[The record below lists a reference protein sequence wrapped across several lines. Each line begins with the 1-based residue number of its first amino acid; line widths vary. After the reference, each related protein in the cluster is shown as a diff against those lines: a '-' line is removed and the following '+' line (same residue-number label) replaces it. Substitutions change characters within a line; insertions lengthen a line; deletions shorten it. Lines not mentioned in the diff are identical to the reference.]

1 LRESTKQELPLSQD
15 PVRELH
21 DMKAVHDFYTTILE
35 KALHHPVPTPPE
47 VQSPGFEPDQ
57 VVAGISVFKRWLN
70 LLDMAIAAPM
80 VRDALRESQDPQ
92 IPEALLRYYIY
103 KNLHNAL
110 DRDKADFVST
120 YLFRKPG
127 AESGRQPA
135 KDPASLHRP
144 LTEQA
149 AEFEPE
155 LNRILGSFE
164 PLPLPEAYATLL
176 REFDFI
182 QEEVTDTDHFDQ
194 LMDSGIVER
203 VRGIKDSLG
212 DVFYHP
218 KSLAALAAYNNF
230 FGMRFDE
237 LFREAAQQIKT
248 FAAKVQEEGGSIM
261 SRVDGDVIVK
271 HLTEVEE
278 SSIMTQEYGR
288 AKENFRK
295 VSKMKKAVD
304 SRRTGR
310 GAGTGSP
317 ASSIPS
323 MSRPAPKPREPKPL
337 PLESLAE
344 APVFAVGNAI
354 EDAKTRSAMESIRS
368 FVRAAQSNWDV
379 VPIRDGNLVL
389 SPAEVEAFR
398 SEMAGEKSF
407 RADYANLMMQAVAI
421 LSRMTTEL
429 NDYLAKQ
436 GSAYLWKPHADALT
450 YLITAAGRVFAL
462 STKLLAVAEQ
472 RGLTDKAKALNASLD
487 KLKTQTSLVAK
498 ALQS

>member
-1 LRESTKQELPLSQD
+1 LAQD
-15 PVRELH
+15 PIRELR
-21 DMKAVHDFYTTILE
+21 DLKAVHDFYISILE
-35 KALHHPVPTPPE
+35 KTLHHGVPTPHE
-47 VQSPGFEPDQ
+47 VQNPSFKPEQ
-57 VVAGISVFKRWLN
+57 VVATITLLMHWLN

-80 VRDALRESQDPQ
+80 VRDALRESEDPQ
-92 IPEALLRYYIY
+92 LPEALLRYYIY
-103 KNLHNAL
+103 KNLHTAL

-127 AESGRQPA
+127 PESVRQPA
-135 KDPASLHRP
+135 KDPTTSHRP
-144 LTEQA
+144 ISEQA

-155 LNRILGSFE
+155 MNHILGSFE
-164 PLPLPEAYATLL
+164 ALPLPEAYATLL

-182 QEEVTDTDHFDQ
+182 QEEVNDTDHFDQ

-203 VRGIKDSLG
+203 VRGIKESLG
-212 DVFYHP
+212 NVFYHP
-218 KSLAALAAYNNF
+218 KSLATLAAYNNF
-230 FGMRFDE
+230 FGARFDE
-237 LFREAAQQIKT
+237 LFRHAAQQIKS

-278 SSIMTQEYGR
+278 SNIMTQEYGR

-310 GAGTGSP
+310 GSGAPSSP
-317 ASSIPS
+317 SNLPS
-323 MSRPAPKPREPKPL
+323 MSRPAPKSKDPKPL
-337 PLESLAE
+337 PLESIAE
-344 APVFAVGNAI
+344 APAFAVGNAI
-354 EDAKTRSAMESIRS
+354 EDAKTRSAIESIRN
-368 FVRAAQSNWDV
+368 FVRAAQSNWNV

-407 RADYANLMMQAVAI
+407 RGDYANLMMQTVGI

-436 GSAYLWKPHADALT
+436 DSAYLWKPHADALT
-450 YLITAAGRVFAL
+450 YLIAAAGRVFAVSTNLL
-462 STKLLAVAEQ
+462 STAEQ
-472 RGLTDKAKALNASLD
+472 RGLTDKVKGLNASLE
-487 KLKTQTSLVAK
+487 KLKVQTGLVAK

>member
-1 LRESTKQELPLSQD
+1 
-15 PVRELH
+15 
-21 DMKAVHDFYTTILE
+21 
-35 KALHHPVPTPPE
+35 
-47 VQSPGFEPDQ
+47 
-57 VVAGISVFKRWLN
+57 
-70 LLDMAIAAPM
+70 
-80 VRDALRESQDPQ
+80 
-92 IPEALLRYYIY
+92 
-103 KNLHNAL
+103 
-110 DRDKADFVST
+110 
-120 YLFRKPG
+120 
-127 AESGRQPA
+127 
-135 KDPASLHRP
+135 
-144 LTEQA
+144 
-149 AEFEPE
+149 
-155 LNRILGSFE
+155 
-164 PLPLPEAYATLL
+164 
-176 REFDFI
+176 
-182 QEEVTDTDHFDQ
+182 
-194 LMDSGIVER
+194 
-203 VRGIKDSLG
+203 
-212 DVFYHP
+212 
-218 KSLAALAAYNNF
+218 
-230 FGMRFDE
+230 
-237 LFREAAQQIKT
+237 
-248 FAAKVQEEGGSIM
+248 
-261 SRVDGDVIVK
+261 
-271 HLTEVEE
+271 
-278 SSIMTQEYGR
+278 
-288 AKENFRK
+288 
-295 VSKMKKAVD
+295 
-304 SRRTGR
+304 
-310 GAGTGSP
+310 
-317 ASSIPS
+317 
-323 MSRPAPKPREPKPL
+323 L